1 MKRSAR
7 GRKRGADVRKE
18 IRLSGSGGQ
27 GLLLIGKILAE
38 ALGISEGK
46 NVVLSN
52 SYGGQ
57 VRGGSSRSDVLIS
70 PPDEEIDFPE
80 VMRADILLAM
90 TQEAVDEYGSIVK
103 EDGLTILDSTFVKQ
117 IPPLAGKTISYP
129 FTLQTKERLG
139 SELPTNIV
147 ALAVIAK
154 EGDLVKKESLIET
167 IKKLSPK
174 GKEEINLQALQFGY
188 ELAESGV
195 LRTSGKS

>member
-1 MKRSAR
+1 
-7 GRKRGADVRKE
+7 VRKE

-38 ALGISEGK
+38 ALGIVEGK

-80 VMRADILLAM
+80 VMNADILLAM
-90 TQEAVDEYGSIVK
+90 TQEAVDEYGGLVK
-103 EDGLTILDSTFVKQ
+103 ADGLVILDSTFVKQ
-117 IPPLAGKTISYP
+117 IPPLAGKMIRYP

-139 SELPTNIV
+139 SELPANIV
-147 ALAVIAK
+147 ILAVIAQ
-154 EGDLVKKESLIET
+154 EGELVKKESLIET
-167 IKKLSPK
+167 IKKLSPR
-174 GKEEINLQALQFGY
+174 GKEEINLQALNLGY
-188 ELAESGV
+188 ELVESGV
-195 LRTSGKS
+195 LQASRRS

>member
-1 MKRSAR
+1 
-7 GRKRGADVRKE
+7 
-18 IRLSGSGGQ
+18 
-27 GLLLIGKILAE
+27 LLLIGKILAE
-38 ALGISEGK
+38 ALGIVEGK

-70 PPDEEIDFPE
+70 SPDEEIDFPE
-80 VMRADILLAM
+80 VMKADILLAM
-90 TQEAVDEYGSIVK
+90 TQEAVDEYGGIVK
-103 EDGLTILDSTFVKQ
+103 EDGLVILDSTFVKQ

-147 ALAVIAK
+147 TLAVIAR
-154 EGDLVKKESLIET
+154 EGKLVKKESLIET
-167 IKKLSPK
+167 IKKLSPR
-174 GKEEINLQALQFGY
+174 GKEEINLQALQLGY

-195 LRTSGKS
+195 LRASGKS